1 MLTDQEFLEL
11 DFKVRGICPLCRRAF
26 AAKKDPNQLKK
37 VPQFSTIHDEVRMVT
52 VHPLVYGK
60 CRCKEKAKKTNFSQK
75 GNPFDF
81 LI

>member
-11 DFKVRGICPLCRRAF
+11 DLKVRGICPLCRRAF
-26 AAKKDPNQLKK
+26 VAKKDPTTLKK

-52 VHPLVYGK
+52 VHPLIYSK
-60 CRCKEKAKKTNFSQK
+60 CSCKKVNKKTNFSQK